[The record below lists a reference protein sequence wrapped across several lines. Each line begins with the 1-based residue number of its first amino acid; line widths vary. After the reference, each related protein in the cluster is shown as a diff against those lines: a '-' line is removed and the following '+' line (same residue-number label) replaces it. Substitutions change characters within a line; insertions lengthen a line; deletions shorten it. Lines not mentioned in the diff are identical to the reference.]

1 MILLIMKIK
10 KVKDEIFN
18 KRFIEKIKKEK
29 SNEYYNVML
38 IKNISFQKRKEYLSE
53 IEINDLSYKYAL
65 LIDDRNYSIY
75 YWSLLKQKNIIISI
89 FLNREDYNII
99 SMKISLLILT
109 FNLSFIINALFYS
122 GEEIQ
127 KSNQVNYLHIIC
139 SAIISTFFSLIVSY
153 LSCTHDNFI
162 KIRENKTYEEA
173 QKFSLYLI
181 KKLKIKYYIF
191 FVIGIIFNLLF
202 FYYLWAFCAVY
213 SLSQINMISDSLFS
227 FVLSISYSVLLNLI
241 PPILRKFALSKKN
254 KFRNFLYIISWLISL
269 V

>member
-1 MILLIMKIK
+1 
-10 KVKDEIFN
+10 
-18 KRFIEKIKKEK
+18 
-29 SNEYYNVML
+29 
-38 IKNISFQKRKEYLSE
+38 
-53 IEINDLSYKYAL
+53 
-65 LIDDRNYSIY
+65 
-75 YWSLLKQKNIIISI
+75 
-89 FLNREDYNII
+89 
-99 SMKISLLILT
+99 MKISLLILT
-109 FNLSFIINALFYS
+109 FNLSFIINALFYL

-127 KSNQVNYLHIIC
+127 KSNQVKYLHIIC
-139 SAIISTFFSLIVSY
+139 SAIISTFISLIVSY

-227 FVLSISYSVLLNLI
+227 FLLSISYSIKLDSTNI
-241 PPILRKFALSKKN
+241 KKIFTF
-254 KFRNFLYIISWLISL
+254 KKE
-269 V
+269 